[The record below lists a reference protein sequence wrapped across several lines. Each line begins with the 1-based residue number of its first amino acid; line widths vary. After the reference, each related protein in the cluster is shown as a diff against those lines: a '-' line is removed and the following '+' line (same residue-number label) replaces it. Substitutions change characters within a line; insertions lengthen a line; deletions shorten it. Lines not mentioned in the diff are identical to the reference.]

1 VQHGLEIVS
10 DEVVKLRNYVKKIR
24 NCPTRW
30 NSTYLMIN
38 RQRKTMEYHQRL
50 VRSTSSGAILDY
62 PTNDDWNR
70 LSDLCE
76 VLKPIYIAT
85 TLLSNTNIHH
95 LEMHKL
101 QIYWN
106 LIEKNTRICSILDP
120 HLKLRLFFN
129 NADISEVNN
138 DVKELI
144 TEHISNANNNSHNNN
159 QYPISHHVYF
169 YNLFTTNSDNSNTN
183 DQNNIDEY
191 NNYLNLPSIS
201 DNIKKNYGMTS
212 IDASMKAAS
221 DIYEKG
227 VYKSRVIRKCS
238 SYWLNHEQ
246 MAIK

>member
-1 VQHGLEIVS
+1 
-10 DEVVKLRNYVKKIR
+10 
-24 NCPTRW
+24 
-30 NSTYLMIN
+30 
-38 RQRKTMEYHQRL
+38 MEYHQRL

-85 TLLSNTNIHH
+85 TLLSNTKYPSLGDVRLTFLGILKNLNDIIDNDQNEQY
-95 LEMHKL
+95 LIADSVRHKL

-106 LIEKNTRICSILDP
+106 LIKKNTRICSILDP
-120 HLKLRLFFN
+120 HSKLRLFFN

-201 DNIKKNYGMTS
+201 DNIKVDTLTWWRAHQEEFPTLAKIM
-212 IDASMKAAS
+212 I
-221 DIYEKG
+221 IY
-227 VYKSRVIRKCS
+227 
-238 SYWLNHEQ
+238 
-246 MAIK
+246 